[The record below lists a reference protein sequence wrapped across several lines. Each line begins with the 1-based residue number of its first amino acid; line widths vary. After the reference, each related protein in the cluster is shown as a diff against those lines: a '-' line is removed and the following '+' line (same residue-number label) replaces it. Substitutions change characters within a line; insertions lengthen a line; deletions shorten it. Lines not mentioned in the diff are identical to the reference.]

1 MDNVYHL
8 AQLDLP
14 ILTELA
20 KLVNHHVSLVQD
32 LFQHALTVLTD
43 SPSIQTLMFVPAPI
57 NANMVKLYRTETV
70 LEFVMLHLPS
80 KMESVFSEDVPM
92 DSKIMDMEDVLLH
105 QLSPLNALPPLSVWT
120 EFVFL
125 RVEMDSIQIQTVLL
139 VLLVKP
145 TVTLVYQE
153 AIVYH
158 APLDL
163 SQSTDH
169 ALLNQIV
176 QLLNSAT
183 EAHVLLLVQS
193 VLSML
198 TEFVSEAVKLAH
210 FTTLNSVTVVVQL
223 QLQT

>member
-1 MDNVYHL
+1 MDNAYHL

-14 ILTELA
+14 ILTELV

-105 QLSPLNALPPLSVWT
+105 QLSPLNALPPLSV
-120 EFVFL
+120 
-125 RVEMDSIQIQTVLL
+125 
-139 VLLVKP
+139 
-145 TVTLVYQE
+145 
-153 AIVYH
+153 
-158 APLDL
+158 
-163 SQSTDH
+163 
-169 ALLNQIV
+169 
-176 QLLNSAT
+176 
-183 EAHVLLLVQS
+183 
-193 VLSML
+193 
-198 TEFVSEAVKLAH
+198 
-210 FTTLNSVTVVVQL
+210 
-223 QLQT
+223 